1 VLTPTDVRRR
11 VLFIE
16 DEADLRSAYQRAYG
30 ARYEMAFAGT
40 GAEALPQLASFKPDV
55 IVLDMR
61 LPDTDGIDLL
71 RLIRADRPDTPVVI
85 TTAYTSIEPLV
96 EVLGI
101 GHSGYLIKPYTL
113 DELAERIDA
122 AG

>member
-1 VLTPTDVRRR
+1 MTRSTVLRR

-16 DEADLRSAYQRAYG
+16 DERELRDAYRRYFD
-30 ARYEMAFAGT
+30 ARYEMAFAGS
-40 GAEALPQLASFKPDV
+40 GAEAMPQLESFQPDV

-71 RLIRADRPDTPVVI
+71 RRIRERHPGVAVVV
-85 TTAYTSIEPLV
+85 TTAYASMEPMI
-96 EVLGI
+96 EVLGLD
-101 GHSGYLIKPYTL
+101 HSGYLLKPYSLT
-113 DELAERIDA
+113 ELAERIDG

>member
-1 VLTPTDVRRR
+1 MSTRR

-16 DEADLRSAYQRAYG
+16 DERELRDAYRRYFEG
-30 ARYEMAFAGT
+30 RYEMAFAGT
-40 GAEALPQLASFKPDV
+40 GAEAMFQLEHFRPDV

-71 RLIRADRPDTPVVI
+71 HRIRDGLPDVPVVV
-85 TTAYTSIEPLV
+85 TTAYVSMEPMM
-96 EVLGI
+96 EVLGLD
-101 GHSGYLIKPYTL
+101 HSGYLLKPYRL

>member
-1 VLTPTDVRRR
+1 MTPTDVRRR

-40 GAEALPQLASFKPDV
+40 GAEALPQLATFEPDV

-71 RLIRADRPDTPVVI
+71 RLIRADHPDTTVVI

-96 EVLGI
+96 DVLGM
-101 GHSGYLIKPYTL
+101 GHSGYLVKPYTL
-113 DELAERIDA
+113 DDLAERIDA

>member
-1 VLTPTDVRRR
+1 MTPTDVRRR

-16 DEADLRSAYQRAYG
+16 DEADLRSAYQRAYQT
-30 ARYEMAFAGT
+30 RYEMAFAGT
-40 GAEALPQLASFKPDV
+40 GAEALPQLATFEPDV

-71 RLIRADRPDTPVVI
+71 RLIRADHPDTPVVI

-96 EVLGI
+96 DVLGM
-101 GHSGYLIKPYTL
+101 GHSGYLVKPYTL
-113 DELAERIDA
+113 DDLAERIDA

>member
-1 VLTPTDVRRR
+1 MNSSESLRR

-16 DEADLRSAYQRAYG
+16 DEADLRSAYGRYFES
-30 ARYEMAFAGT
+30 RYEMAFAGT
-40 GAEALPQLASFKPDV
+40 GAEALPQLSSFHPDI

-71 RLIRADRPDTPVVI
+71 RQIRKLHPDLPVVI
-85 TTAYTSIEPLV
+85 TTAYTSVEPLV
-96 EVLGI
+96 EVLGM
-101 GHSGYLIKPYTL
+101 GHSGYLVKPYGL
-113 DELAERIDA
+113 DELGERIDA

>member
-1 VLTPTDVRRR
+1 MPTSAPTER
-11 VLFIE
+11 VT
-16 DEADLRSAYQRAYG
+16 RWHSRG
-30 ARYEMAFAGT
+30 
-40 GAEALPQLASFKPDV
+40 LASFEPDV

-71 RLIRADRPDTPVVI
+71 RLIRADHPDTPVVI

-96 EVLGI
+96 EVLGM

-113 DELAERIDA
+113 DDLAERIDA

>member
-1 VLTPTDVRRR
+1 MTPTDVRRR

-40 GAEALPQLASFKPDV
+40 GAEALPQLATFEPDV

-71 RLIRADRPDTPVVI
+71 RLIRADHPDTPVVI

-96 EVLGI
+96 DVLGM
-101 GHSGYLIKPYTL
+101 GHSGYLVKPYTL
-113 DELAERIDA
+113 DDLAERIDA

>member
-1 VLTPTDVRRR
+1 MAETGVRRK

-16 DEADLRSAYQRAYG
+16 DEADLRSAYR
-30 ARYEMAFAGT
+30 RYYDERYRMAFAGT
-40 GAEALPQLASFKPDV
+40 GAEAIPQLSAFGPDV

-71 RLIRADRPDTPVVI
+71 RQIRSDHPDLPVVI
-85 TTAYTSIEPLV
+85 TTAYTSVEPLV
-96 EVLGI
+96 EVLGM
-101 GHSGYLIKPYTL
+101 GHSGYLVKPFGL

-122 AG
+122 AH

>member
-1 VLTPTDVRRR
+1 
-11 VLFIE
+11 
-16 DEADLRSAYQRAYG
+16 
-30 ARYEMAFAGT
+30 MAFAGT
-40 GAEALPQLASFKPDV
+40 GAEALPQLASFEPDV

-71 RLIRADRPDTPVVI
+71 RLIRADHPDTPVVI

-96 EVLGI
+96 EVLGM
-101 GHSGYLIKPYTL
+101 GHSGYLVKPYTL

>member
-1 VLTPTDVRRR
+1 MNSSDALRR

-16 DEADLRSAYQRAYG
+16 DEADLRSAYRRYFES
-30 ARYEMAFAGT
+30 RYEMAFAGT
-40 GAEALPQLASFKPDV
+40 GAEALPQLSNFQPDV

-71 RLIRADRPDTPVVI
+71 RQIRTDHPDLPVVI
-85 TTAYTSIEPLV
+85 TTAYTSVEPLV
-96 EVLGI
+96 EVLGM
-101 GHSGYLIKPYTL
+101 GHSGYLVKPYGL
-113 DELAERIDA
+113 DELGERIDA

>member
-1 VLTPTDVRRR
+1 MLTPTDVRRR

>member
-1 VLTPTDVRRR
+1 MTPTDVRRR

-16 DEADLRSAYQRAYG
+16 DEADLRSAYQRAYQT
-30 ARYEMAFAGT
+30 RYEMAFAGT
-40 GAEALPQLASFKPDV
+40 GAEALPQLATFEPDV

-71 RLIRADRPDTPVVI
+71 RLIRADHPDTPVVI

-96 EVLGI
+96 DVLGM

-113 DELAERIDA
+113 DDLAERIDA

>member
-1 VLTPTDVRRR
+1 MVPSDVRRK

-16 DEADLRSAYQRAYG
+16 DEADLRNAYG
-30 ARYEMAFAGT
+30 RYFESRYEMAFAGT
-40 GAEALPQLASFKPDV
+40 GAEALPQLATFHPDV

-71 RLIRADRPDTPVVI
+71 REIRSDHPDLPVVI
-85 TTAYTSIEPLV
+85 TTAYTSVEPLV
-96 EVLGI
+96 EVLGM
-101 GHSGYLIKPYTL
+101 GHSGYLVKPYGL

-122 AG
+122 AS

>member
-1 VLTPTDVRRR
+1 MTPTDVRRR

-30 ARYEMAFAGT
+30 ARYEMA
-40 GAEALPQLASFKPDV
+40 LDV

>member
-1 VLTPTDVRRR
+1 MAETDVRRK

-16 DEADLRSAYQRAYG
+16 DEADLRSAYS
-30 ARYEMAFAGT
+30 RYFDERYRMAFAGT
-40 GAEALPQLASFKPDV
+40 GAEAVPQLAAFGPDV

-71 RLIRADRPDTPVVI
+71 RLIRSDHPDLPVVI
-85 TTAYTSIEPLV
+85 TTAYTSVEPLV
-96 EVLGI
+96 EVLGM
-101 GHSGYLIKPYTL
+101 GHSGYLVKPFGL

-122 AG
+122 AH

>member
-1 VLTPTDVRRR
+1 MTPTDVRRR

-40 GAEALPQLASFKPDV
+40 GAEALPQLATFEPDV

-71 RLIRADRPDTPVVI
+71 RLIRADHPDTLVVI

-96 EVLGI
+96 DVLGM
-101 GHSGYLIKPYTL
+101 GHSGYLVKPYTL
-113 DELAERIDA
+113 DDLAERIDA

>member
-1 VLTPTDVRRR
+1 MTPTDVRRR

-30 ARYEMAFAGT
+30 ARYEMA
-40 GAEALPQLASFKPDV
+40 FKPDV

>member
-1 VLTPTDVRRR
+1 MTPTDVRRR

-16 DEADLRSAYQRAYG
+16 DEADLRSAYQRAYRT
-30 ARYEMAFAGT
+30 RYEMAFAGT
-40 GAEALPQLASFKPDV
+40 GAEALPQLASFEPDV

-71 RLIRADRPDTPVVI
+71 RLIRADHPEVPVVI

-96 EVLGI
+96 EVLGM

-113 DELAERIDA
+113 DDLAERIDA